1 MIYFDNSATTP
12 IFDDAAEAMMQTMTR
27 YFGNPSSL
35 HHLGNQ
41 AHQLLE
47 TARRQVA
54 ELLGAEPQE
63 IFFTSGGSESNNWA
77 IKGTLLEKVHKG
89 HHVITSAVEHPSVRE
104 TLEHLEQQGVEVT
117 TLPVDREGRVSAKDL
132 EAAIKP
138 ETVLVTVMA
147 INNEIGAIQPIE
159 ALAEVLEQHPT
170 IHFHVDGV
178 QSVGRFEQPLIHS
191 RVDLMSFS
199 AHKFNGPRG
208 VGILYKKAN
217 RHIQP
222 LIDGGGQERGMRST
236 TENLAGIVATAKALR
251 MSLEQAEIENK
262 TQREIQTRIRQ
273 FLKAQGNKIQIF
285 SPENH
290 GSPHVLCFALKGVR
304 GEVAVHAL
312 EDHDIFVSTTSACS
326 SRKVDQSAST
336 LRAMGVD
343 GTWSRCAI
351 RLSFGSQ
358 NTLEEAD
365 EFITVYQ
372 QLLEKFAKIQ

>member
-12 IFDDAAEAMMQTMTR
+12 IFDEAAQAMTQTMTR

-35 HHLGNQ
+35 HRLGDA

-54 ELLGAEPQE
+54 ELLGCEPQE
-63 IFFTSGGSESNNWA
+63 VFFTSGGSESNNWA

-89 HHVITSAVEHPSVRE
+89 QHVITSAVEHPSVRE
-104 TLEHLEQQGVEVT
+104 TLNHLEQQGVEVT
-117 TLPVDREGRVSAKDL
+117 TLPVDDEGRVSADDL
-132 EAAIKP
+132 KQAIKP

-147 INNEIGAIQPIE
+147 VNNEIGAIQPIE
-159 ALAEVLEQHPT
+159 ELAEVLEDYPT

-178 QSVGRFEQPLIHS
+178 QSVGRFDWPLIHK

-222 LIDGGGQERGMRST
+222 LIDGGGQEKGLRST
-236 TENLAGIVATAKALR
+236 TENLAGIVATAKVLR
-251 MSLEQAEIENK
+251 LSLENAPQENETHRAIQAK
-262 TQREIQTRIRQ
+262 LRQ
-273 FLKAQGNKIQIF
+273 FLTAQGDKIRIF
-285 SPENH
+285 SPEEH

-312 EDHDIFVSTTSACS
+312 EEHDIYVSTTSACS
-326 SRKVDQSAST
+326 SRKVDKVSST
-336 LRAMGVD
+336 LQAMGVD

-351 RLSFGSQ
+351 RLSFGSK
-358 NTLEEAD
+358 NTVAEAE
-365 EFITVYQ
+365 EFIKIYQ